1 MRGLTDLSTEELL
14 QLLLLTLVLCAL
26 LGARFPSFPFWPFK
40 KSPDILQATS
50 RTLSKALNEDF
61 S

>member
-40 KSPDILQATS
+40 KKPRYSSSDKQDIEQSAKRRL
-50 RTLSKALNEDF
+50 
-61 S
+61 